1 MNCVFSLLILLLL
14 LILELNVSY
23 VERFIPNH
31 VVAGSKA
38 AAKELERIDLAFGQ
52 YADKNEDLM
61 IG

>member
-1 MNCVFSLLILLLL
+1 MNCGFSFYFAASSNSQV
-14 LILELNVSY
+14 NVSY
-23 VERFIPNH
+23 VERFIPNR